1 MNGGMLRRQ
10 LPFVVLATMLV
21 LGAFAVQGG
30 FGAQSQGEWTTSLK
44 TGDVVARGTVWRVTV
59 TPTPD
64 EVEFWASGRV
74 IGTDKTAPFETP
86 LDLAPGNYKLGFCHE
101 KDGVSKCETTETGE
115 GTGIVARV
123 QVAAPTPAPAPAAA
137 PAPTPA
143 PAPAPTP
150 TPAPATAPAPAKSG
164 STSSV
169 KTGDAVARGTVWRVT
184 VTPTPDE

>member
-10 LPFVVLATMLV
+10 LPFFVVATILV

-64 EVEFWASGRV
+64 EGEFWASGRV
-74 IGTDKTAPFETP
+74 IATDKTAPFETP

-101 KDGVSKCETTETGE
+101 KDGVSKRETTETVE
-115 GTGIVARV
+115 GTGFVAGA

-150 TPAPATAPAPAKSG
+150 TPAP
-164 STSSV
+164 
-169 KTGDAVARGTVWRVT
+169 
-184 VTPTPDE
+184 